1 MSGNSK
7 RADGPVPAPRQFGA
21 WYPWYA
27 VIVLTLA
34 ATISAIDRQVLALM
48 IGPVKRDL
56 QISDTQMGLLLGA
69 AFATLHTLASFP
81 MARLADRYSRKWIIA
96 GGIFCWSLLTAAS
109 ALAHR
114 YSTLFLARMGVG
126 VSEASLPPAA
136 YSMMSDYFSQK
147 QLPLAVGIFQSAT
160 FFGVGFASFVG
171 GPLIQHLEMQPAL
184 VVPIVGDMYPWQA
197 AFLVVGLP
205 GVLVAVLAAGLRE
218 PARTG
223 RVVEVRQSVPIA
235 DIVRFARARWVL
247 LSLHF
252 GGFFL
257 MALQGYSLFAWGA
270 EYFIRAH
277 EMSRAQAGVSFGLVA
292 MIFGI
297 LGSFSGGAIATW
309 LMARGY
315 RDGPMRLAALKCV
328 IVTPFAV
335 AFGLM
340 GEAWSAVAAMVPL
353 TFLMALTPGL
363 GAAVMQTIAPNE
375 MRGQMVAVYLT
386 FVNFFALLLAPLIVA
401 LLTEFVFRSE
411 GALGYSLSVLAAMA
425 YPTAAVL
432 LWLALK
438 PYRQALEAAAGF
450 GITRRA

>member
-1 MSGNSK
+1 MSGH
-7 RADGPVPAPRQFGA
+7 RAVRG

-27 VIVLTLA
+27 VVVLTLA
-34 ATISAIDRQVLALM
+34 ATISAIDRQILALM

-56 QISDTQMGLLLGA
+56 KISDIEMSLLLGA

-81 MARLADRYSRKWIIA
+81 MARLADRLSRKWIIA

-109 ALAHR
+109 GLAHR
-114 YSTLFLARMGVG
+114 YGTLFLARMGVG

-136 YSMMSDYFSQK
+136 YSMMSDYFSPK

-171 GPLIQHLEMQPAL
+171 GPLIQHLEAQPPML
-184 VVPIVGDMYPWQA
+184 VPLVGEMYSWQG
-197 AFLVVGLP
+197 AFFIVGLP
-205 GVLVAVLAAGLRE
+205 GLLVALLAAGLRE
-218 PARTG
+218 PPRTG
-223 RVVEVRQSVPIA
+223 RVLADRADAARPKSIPIGE
-235 DIVRFARARWVL
+235 IFRFARARWIL
-247 LSLHF
+247 LSLYF

-270 EYFIRAH
+270 EYFIRVH
-277 EMSRAQAGVSFGLVA
+277 EMTRAQAGVAFGLIA

-297 LGSFSGGAIATW
+297 LGSLSGGGIATW
-309 LMARGY
+309 LIAKGY
-315 RDGPMRLAALKCV
+315 RDGPMRLAAIKCV

-335 AFGLM
+335 GFGVM
-340 GEAWSAVAAMVPL
+340 GDAWAAVAMMAPL

-363 GAAVMQTIAPNE
+363 GAAVIQTIAPNE
-375 MRGQMVAVYLT
+375 MRGQMVAVYLA

-401 LLTEFVFRSE
+401 LLTELVFRSE
-411 GALGYSLSVLAAMA
+411 GALGYSLSALAAVA
-425 YPTAAVL
+425 YPAAAVL

-438 PYRQALEAAAGF
+438 PYRAALDEATRWGAAP
-450 GITRRA
+450 AAPA